1 MSAMGA
7 TEPRLVVKGATTVAA
22 VALLRAMPTWAARR
36 APESLPPSPTMAQ
49 MRPWDIRPSTTPTLP
64 AGVMRAKMRMLVI
77 SSHAVELW
85 PVPPHSAWPFFSMF
99 LRLPTSTRRRSSE
112 HSWPSS
118 HSSARCVTASSHHS
132 NRRESTSSSVE
143 NARSS
148 SSSWAPAAAWPPC
161 SRALLRSQDRA
172 RAMRPESSLSGNA
185 PPSHDLAWALEP
197 PWLAWSHCWYS
208 LRQASHPL
216 PTRSSLS
223 VPRSSGSLRQTTLPL
238 ASTSPKSTGMSGCTR
253 AASFAIRMAVPGAS
267 PVIITLRT
275 SPPRSRSTASLV
287 SLRRGFLKSSSP
299 SITKPFSASSRVR
312 AAILP
317 PSSGFRGRPAS
328 ASTYMPA

>member
-36 APESLPPSPTMAQ
+36 APESLPPSPTIAQ
-49 MRPWDIRPSTTPTLP
+49 MRPCDIRLSTTLTLP
-64 AGVMRAKMRMLVI
+64 VGVMRAKMRMFVI
-77 SSHAVELW
+77 SSQASELW
-85 PVPPHSAWPFFSMF
+85 PLPLSSALPFFSMF
-99 LRLPTSTRRRSSE
+99 LRLPTSTRRRSGE

-118 HSSARCVTASSHHS
+118 HSSARCVTDSSHHS

-143 NARSS
+143 KARSS
-148 SSSWAPAAAWPPC
+148 WLWAPASAASLPRC
-161 SRALLRSQDRA
+161 QERLRTI
-172 RAMRPESSLSGNA
+172 MPSLSENA
-185 PPSHDLAWALEP
+185 PASPLEP
-197 PWLAWSHCWYS
+197 FLFPWRHCWYS
-208 LRQASHPL
+208 LRQVSHSL
-216 PTRSSLS
+216 LSRSSLS
-223 VPRSSGSLRQTTLPL
+223 VLRSSGSLRQTTLPL